1 LTEER
6 DEARLTN
13 TTLET
18 SLNEQISLLNQ
29 TKSQKDREVSFATTV
44 SNSRYLLPRTNA
56 TNWKYKYQASGKKY
70 LPSRTRRA
78 NLLNKLS
85 KMQTLRYY
93 YYRVR

>member
-1 LTEER
+1 MEEL
-6 DEARLTN
+6 DETRVTN

-70 LPSRTRRA
+70 LPLRIRLA
-78 NLLNKLS
+78 DLLNRLS
-85 KMQTLRYY
+85 KMQILRYY